1 MSENKLQK
9 LNVSVASW
17 ILLGLVVFSP
27 HISFGQQEP
36 QFSQHMFNKLSYNAA
51 HAGSNGAT
59 CITGFYRSQWLGLQ
73 LSDIS
78 GAKPSIPTTF
88 NVALDLP
95 IRFLHGGMGVL
106 VMSDQIGF
114 REHTAIKL
122 AYAYRLQ
129 FPTGNL
135 AFGLETEFLNSS
147 TDFSKWYGADQ
158 FDENDQVNS
167 SSTDPILMNRQ
178 DASAFVFDLGF
189 GVYYQIPGKMYV
201 GLSTTKL
208 LQTASDKIYWQ
219 NKRHIYL
226 MAGYDWTVPAYPN
239 WRLLPS
245 MLLKTELS
253 SSQLDLALLTEY
265 DHRFFGGLSYRL
277 QHSVSVMGG
286 LSWGNMKLGLSYD
299 INVSSLPNV
308 GSVEMFLR
316 YCFKIV
322 RPPKPPTI
330 NNNTRY
336 M

>member
-1 MSENKLQK
+1 MSENKLRK
-9 LNVSVASW
+9 LNNRAASW
-17 ILLGLVVFSP
+17 ILTGFVIFSP
-27 HISFGQQEP
+27 TFLFGQQEP

-59 CITGFYRSQWLGLQ
+59 CVTGFYRSQWLGMQ

-78 GAKPSIPTTF
+78 GETPSTPTTF
-88 NVALDLP
+88 NVAIDMP
-95 IRFLHGGMGVL
+95 VRFLHGGIGAL

-114 REHTAIKL
+114 RKHTTIKL

-135 AFGLETEFLNSS
+135 SFGLETEFLNSS
-147 TDFSKWYGADQ
+147 IDFSRWYGSDQ
-158 FDENDQVNS
+158 IDENDQVNTS
-167 SSTDPILMNRQ
+167 SQDPVLAGRD
-178 DASAFVFDLGF
+178 DASAFLFDLGF

-208 LQTASDKIYWQ
+208 LQTSSDNIFWQ
-219 NKRHIYL
+219 NKRHVYL
-226 MAGYDWTVPAYPN
+226 MAGYDWTVPAYPD

-253 SSQLDLALLTEY
+253 SSQLDMALLTEY
-265 DHRFFGGLSYRL
+265 DHRFWGGLSYRL

-299 INVSSLPNV
+299 INISTLPNV
-308 GSVEMFLR
+308 GSIELFLR